1 MNFATA
7 ALVLIL
13 GALFALAIRYQ
24 VKNGPCAACEMKN
37 SCKKKAD
44 AHQTASGGAGMNAGG
59 CGAGGCASCRYYAM
73 EQQALQ
79 KAAARPTQPGAKPTA

>member
-13 GALFALAIRYQ
+13 AALFALAIRYQ
-24 VKNGPCAACEMKN
+24 VKNGPCATCEMKS

-44 AHQTASGGAGMNAGG
+44 TRPAAKGGAGMSAGG

-79 KAAARPTQPGAKPTA
+79 KAASRDTLPGAKPTA